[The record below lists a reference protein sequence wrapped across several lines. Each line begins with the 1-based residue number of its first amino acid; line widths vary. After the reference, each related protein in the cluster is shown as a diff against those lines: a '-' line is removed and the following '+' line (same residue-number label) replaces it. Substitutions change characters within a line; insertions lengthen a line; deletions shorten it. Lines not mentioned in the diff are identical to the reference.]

1 MTTITLPARCDRAAA
16 MALFPDFV
24 AAIGADI
31 LDVDARQSEQ
41 VGQAMLQLLASAKG
55 SFAHLRIAPSH
66 KLREAAR
73 LAGLETFL
81 LDEVAA

>member
-55 SFAHLRIAPSH
+55 SFAHLRIAPSD